1 MIDTETNSKNVGR
14 VRPEQKVEKQHV
26 YCLLY
31 LFTHSRIYPARAHEY
46 TRGIFCGP

>member
-1 MIDTETNSKNVGR
+1 MIDTETDSKNVGR